1 MTIEVLISPSPHVS
15 APLRKQI
22 RAAIRRI
29 AEDFE
34 WDAGQLS
41 IAILDDASIQEINRE
56 YLSHDY
62 PTDVISFDLT
72 DSDKHLEGEILVSWE
87 TAARVAQEQ
96 GWQTP
101 QEILLY
107 VIHGMLHIVGLDDQT
122 PIQCEQMRRQE
133 RHYMLAVTGDTTNLD
148 PW

>member
-22 RAAIRRI
+22 RVAIRMI
-29 AEDFE
+29 AKDFG

-41 IAILDDASIQEINRE
+41 IAILDDASIQEINRK

-72 DSDKHLEGEILVSWE
+72 DSDRRINGESRLEGEILVSWE
-87 TAARVAQEQ
+87 TAARVALEQ
-96 GWQTP
+96 GCRLHRKFSCTSSMGCYTSWDSTTTP
-101 QEILLY
+101 PTNASKCADKN
-107 VIHGMLHIVGLDDQT
+107 VIT
-122 PIQCEQMRRQE
+122 CER
-133 RHYMLAVTGDTTNLD
+133 
-148 PW
+148 